1 MSRGVN
7 LNNKVA
13 LVIGANGITENR
25 LMPGGWIDSAMHN
38 SNTNKGRT
46 YGWRGVANTL
56 EMWLRCFECARKS
69 GAIPKNVPGLSAIKS
84 AKVPGTI
91 RSVLPSVFN

>member
-1 MSRGVN
+1 
-7 LNNKVA
+7 
-13 LVIGANGITENR
+13 
-25 LMPGGWIDSAMHN
+25 MPGGWIDSAMHN

-91 RSVLPSVFN
+91 